1 MPCCDACGRPAG
13 EGRWCQPCAV
23 TAVTSPEQAQRLIH
37 RVLRWAEGLGIV
49 LDPAFVL
56 RVTLTD
62 RPSDRPGH
70 LGSTL
75 IRHLVSSRGERRR
88 VLGMSLRR
96 GLPAHLFMGV
106 VAHELAH
113 VWTAIRRWRLHP
125 WAEEGLGEL
134 VAYRFYHDLG
144 TPEALFL
151 ARRIEINPDP
161 LYGDGFR
168 RMRCLV
174 GAGKEE
180 LRRFLRER

>member
-1 MPCCDACGRPAG
+1 
-13 EGRWCQPCAV
+13 
-23 TAVTSPEQAQRLIH
+23 
-37 RVLRWAEGLGIV
+37 
-49 LDPAFVL
+49 
-56 RVTLTD
+56 
-62 RPSDRPGH
+62 
-70 LGSTL
+70 
-75 IRHLVSSRGERRR
+75 
-88 VLGMSLRR
+88 
-96 GLPAHLFMGV
+96 
-106 VAHELAH
+106 
-113 VWTAIRRWRLHP
+113 
-125 WAEEGLGEL
+125 

>member
-1 MPCCDACGRPAG
+1 MPCDACGRPAG
-13 EGRWCQPCAV
+13 GRWCTRCAA
-23 TAVTSPEQAQRLIH
+23 TAVTSPEQAQRLIR
-37 RVLRWAEGLGIV
+37 RVLRWAQGLGIV
-49 LDPAFVL
+49 LGPAFVL

-75 IRHLVSSRGERRR
+75 IRSVVTPRGERRR
-88 VLGMSLRR
+88 VLGMYIRR
-96 GLPAHLFMGV
+96 SLPATLFMGV

-113 VWTAIRRWRLHP
+113 VWTALRRWRLHP

-134 VAYRFYHDLG
+134 LAYRFFRDLG

-168 RMRCLV
+168 RMRRLI
-174 GAGKEE
+174 GEGKEE